1 MSLPGTGC
9 LCHQWDTH
17 GPWRAGSPRG
27 VSGPPEQPEPPCW
40 MPAGAGA
47 GAWQGVRTGGA
58 GPWHGSSISHD
69 DPSHR
74 TAPSTDKMDSGEQH
88 AECQGPH
95 TGPGCRAGAS
105 WGCCACRPPPN
116 PLTTTSA
123 LPPQPFQHGSLCT
136 WALNSIPRPPEA
148 PPAKGWGRGTPR
160 APLQHGTES
169 AVPRGRAEPRLCP
182 RRGFLAA
189 VCSRQSMPAAPAPAR
204 RSAWGRV
211 TLTQLAAPAAPR
223 LPRLLQKRG
232 HEGRRLGIGSREE
245 CVSTT
250 GTGTGGN
257 QGVPRLGRGRA
268 RACGARQRRAA
279 RQSTRAG

>member
-27 VSGPPEQPEPPCW
+27 VLGPPEQPEPPCW

-74 TAPSTDKMDSGEQH
+74 TAPGTDKMDSGEQH

-95 TGPGCRAGAS
+95 TGPGYRAGAS

-116 PLTTTSA
+116 PLTTTSG

-136 WALNSIPRPPEA
+136 WALNSTPRPPVDPQQRVGDAALLGHRCSTAQRALCPGAGQSHVSA
-148 PPAKGWGRGTPR
+148 PGVAFWRLF
-160 APLQHGTES
+160 AQ
-169 AVPRGRAEPRLCP
+169 GRACP
-182 RRGFLAA
+182 QPQHQPGG
-189 VCSRQSMPAAPAPAR
+189 AP
-204 RSAWGRV
+204 
-211 TLTQLAAPAAPR
+211 
-223 LPRLLQKRG
+223 
-232 HEGRRLGIGSREE
+232 
-245 CVSTT
+245 
-250 GTGTGGN
+250 
-257 QGVPRLGRGRA
+257 
-268 RACGARQRRAA
+268 GA
-279 RQSTRAG
+279 G